1 MQEEQRSAEV
11 KKVRETMK
19 NTMAARHR
27 ASVVDLTTDDADAET
42 KKRKGDAPSK
52 HAPAESKRRITD
64 RIMAEMKQDGQE
76 FITAVQEMETKK
88 MDRLEQILTRAL
100 SGRSQSGAAQAG
112 PSGAGSELETRVSGL
127 ETKVDGIKSSL
138 DRLVLLMEEGPQ

>member
-1 MQEEQRSAEV
+1 MQEEQRATEV

-27 ASVVDLTTDDADAET
+27 ASVVDLTTDDGDAET

-64 RIMAEMKQDGQE
+64 RIMAGMRQDGQE

-88 MDRLEQILTRAL
+88 MDRLEQILTRTL
-100 SGRSQSGAAQAG
+100 SGRGQSGAAEAG
-112 PSGAGSELETRVSGL
+112 CGAGSELESRVSGL